1 MMKFFGLIFILTIL
15 QCKQISPMKVVTLS
29 QDGESASVDGSG
41 GDNIEKTLSE
51 FELFLI
57 RLFDLDETFLKRK
70 AYVRNGFSFASQPS
84 QSSEI
89 DSKYLAEFQK
99 ERMRREKLRL
109 LKERED
115 SIYRL
120 HLARRIPSSFRN
132 DFLTMRY

>member
-1 MMKFFGLIFILTIL
+1 MKFFGLIFMLTIL
-15 QCKQISPMKVVTLS
+15 QCKQISPMKVVWP
-29 QDGESASVDGSG
+29 QDGDRASVD
-41 GDNIEKTLSE
+41 DNMEKTLSD

-57 RLFDLDETFLKRK
+57 RLFDLDEKFLTRK

-84 QSSEI
+84 HSAEI
-89 DSKYLAEFQK
+89 DSKYLVEFQR

>member
-1 MMKFFGLIFILTIL
+1 MKFFGLFFILTIS
-15 QCKQISPMKVVTLS
+15 QCNQISPMPMP
-29 QDGESASVDGSG
+29 QDDDSVSVGNSIK
-41 GDNIEKTLSE
+41 NTLSE

-57 RLFDLDETFLKRK
+57 RLFDLDEKFFTRK
-70 AYVRNGFSFASQPS
+70 AYMRNGYSFANQPT
-84 QSSEI
+84 QSAKI
-89 DSKYLAEFQK
+89 DPKYLAEFQK

-120 HLARRIPSSFRN
+120 HLARRIHSSFRN